1 VIHAFLDCELD
12 RELYRLRRRGRPIK
26 LEPKV
31 FDVLLHLLEHRDR
44 VVTKAELLDALWPG
58 EALSESVLP
67 RAIAAARRAVGDT
80 RSKARVIETVHGR
93 GYRFVAAVREADA
106 GAAEPAPPAPA
117 SPFVGRARTLGR
129 LEQALDAALAGRG
142 RILVRYSGTEPLVRV
157 MVEGEDAPAI
167 GAAAREIAGA
177 IRAAIGSET

>member
-1 VIHAFLDCELD
+1 MVHHFGDCELD
-12 RELYRLRRRGRPIK
+12 RELYQLRRRGRLVK

-31 FDVLLHLLEHRDR
+31 FDVLVHLLEHRDR

-93 GYRFVAAVREADA
+93 GYRFVAELRESA
-106 GAAEPAPPAPA
+106 GAAAAGSSPAAAAPAPA
-117 SPFVGRARTLGR
+117 SPFVGRARVLER
-129 LEQALDAALAGRG
+129 LEAA
-142 RILVRYSGTEPLVRV
+142 
-157 MVEGEDAPAI
+157 
-167 GAAAREIAGA
+167 
-177 IRAAIGSET
+177 